1 MNATHNTNLARRI
14 EDVPEPQL
22 EIVRAGRSELDA
34 RANLAALVALGFA
47 RCPAPLVA
55 RSLGRGPSST
65 YALTAPEC
73 VGGLRAY
80 ELLLAPRP
88 FASVVIRGLLHHT
101 APTCGM
107 PSRHA
112 LVGMLAGLAGL
123 CAAAIKE
130 EPSELSDEALA
141 RRLKELDQAAAD
153 LEAVRR
159 RYEQESMTRGLR
171 RGQKV
176 GGGRKGG
183 R

>member
-1 MNATHNTNLARRI
+1 MKNHNTSLALAI
-14 EDVPEPQL
+14 VPASAARPS
-22 EIVRAGRSELDA
+22 AAELDA
-34 RANLAALVALGFA
+34 RANLAALVSLGFA

-55 RSLGRGPSST
+55 RSLDRGLSST
-65 YALTAPEC
+65 YALAQPEC

-141 RRLKELDQAAAD
+141 RRLRELDQAAAD

-159 RYEQESMTRGLR
+159 RYEMESMARGQR
-171 RGQKV
+171 RGQRV
-176 GGGRKGG
+176 GGKRGAR
-183 R
+183 

>member
-1 MNATHNTNLARRI
+1 MTIHNTNLATRL
-14 EDVPEPQL
+14 EEVPEPQL
-22 EIVRAGRSELDA
+22 EVVRAGRSELDA

-112 LVGMLAGLAGL
+112 LVGMLAALLQTFFAVSITAGF
-123 CAAAIKE
+123 CWVAVMV
-130 EPSELSDEALA
+130 A
-141 RRLKELDQAAAD
+141 R
-153 LEAVRR
+153 
-159 RYEQESMTRGLR
+159 
-171 RGQKV
+171 
-176 GGGRKGG
+176 GR
-183 R
+183 